1 MNGKQA
7 KAIRRRAKQM
17 MVEWYK
23 SLLPDEEQE
32 KVTEELVLD
41 KIPQGYVRS
50 MGKVFYSSYSLDW
63 FIKAE
68 KLKFK
73 HGTS

>member
-23 SLLPDEEQE
+23 TMLPEEEQD
-32 KVTEELVLD
+32 KVTEQMVLD
-41 KIPQGYVRS
+41 QIPQHTVKNLGTVS
-50 MGKVFYSSYSLDW
+50 YSAYSLDW

-68 KLKFK
+68 KLKY
-73 HGTS
+73 HAAS

>member
-23 SLLPDEEQE
+23 NMLPEEEQD
-32 KVTEELVLD
+32 KVTVDTVLD
-41 KIPQGYVRS
+41 QIPQHTVKN
-50 MGKVFYSSYSLDW
+50 MGTDSYSAYSLDW

-68 KLKFK
+68 KLKYYAA
-73 HGTS
+73 S

>member
-23 SLLPDEEQE
+23 SLLPEEEQD
-32 KVTEELVLD
+32 KVEEHTVLSQ
-41 KIPQGYVRS
+41 IPQGYVNSLGR
-50 MGKVFYSSYSLDW
+50 VFYSTYSLDW

-73 HGTS
+73 YGTS